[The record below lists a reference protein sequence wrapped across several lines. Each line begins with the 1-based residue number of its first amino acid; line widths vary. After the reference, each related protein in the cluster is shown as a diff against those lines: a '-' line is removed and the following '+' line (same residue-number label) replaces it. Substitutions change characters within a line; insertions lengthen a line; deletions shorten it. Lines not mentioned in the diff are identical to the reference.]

1 MKKKTF
7 SPLLLVIPLIMFLF
21 CATANVAPAKDTIL
35 IGQAVSLSGP
45 NAIIHMAGGLPPQT
59 LWVEGV
65 NAKGGIY
72 VKEYGKKL
80 PIKWIQYDDK
90 SDHGTLVRLI
100 EKLILEDKVDFLLPP
115 CSTSYLFAA
124 APVANKHGYI
134 LLGAEGGAESLT
146 ELLKDLPY
154 VFSVL
159 NYSNTQIPLLAD
171 QFVAWGVKTVATTFL
186 EDLHGVEYSNRALS
200 EFAKRGIKT
209 VMLKSH
215 PLSNPDMSPILKAAK
230 VTNADAFCSFSY
242 PGENVLL
249 TKQAIELGYNP
260 KVFFGS
266 VGPFALWFRDIFG
279 AKTIEGLMGGGA
291 WNAKTSPAAK
301 DLYDGIIAR
310 FGEKGID
317 MWGNL
322 YYWGALHFFEKA
334 IEKAGT
340 LDQKKVRDVMAKEKF
355 QTPLGL
361 TWFDENRNLA
371 KECHPGEIGQ
381 WIKGQWEVILPNNKA
396 TAKPIFPKAPWP
408 APAPAKK

>member
-1 MKKKTF
+1 MKRKAFLT
-7 SPLLLVIPLIMFLF
+7 LLVVTPVVMFLF
-21 CATANVAPAKDTIL
+21 CATVNVAPAKDKIV

-45 NAIIHMAGGLPPQT
+45 NAIIHTPGALPPQT

-65 NAKGGIY
+65 NARGGIY

-80 PIKWIQYDDK
+80 PIEWIQYDDK
-90 SDHGTLVRLI
+90 SDHGTMVRLI

-124 APVANKHGYI
+124 APIANKYGYI
-134 LLGAEGGAESLT
+134 LIGAEGGAASLT
-146 ELLKDLPY
+146 SIIKGLPY

-159 NYSNTQIPLLAD
+159 NYSNTQIPVLAD
-171 QFVAWGVKTVATTFL
+171 QFVKWGVKKVAITYI
-186 EDLHGVEYSNRALS
+186 EDLHGVEYKNSALE
-200 EFAKRGIKT
+200 EFKSRGIKVVST
-209 VMLKSH
+209 KPH
-215 PLSNPDMSPILKAAK
+215 PLGAQDLSPILKAAK
-230 VTNADAFCSFSY
+230 AANVDAFCCFSY
-242 PGENVLL
+242 PGENVLV
-249 TKQAIELGYNP
+249 TKQAIELGFNP

-279 AKTIEGLMGGGA
+279 ANTIEGLMGGGA

-301 DLYDGIIAR
+301 DLYDRIIAR

-340 LDQKKVRDVMAKEKF
+340 LDQKKIRDIIATEKF
-355 QTPLGL
+355 ETPLGL
-361 TWFDENRNLA
+361 TWFDKDHNLA

-381 WIKGQWEVILPNNKA
+381 WVNGKWEVILPEGKA
-396 TAKPIFPKAPWP
+396 TAKPIFPKPMWP
-408 APAPAKK
+408 KPQPAKK

>member
-1 MKKKTF
+1 MKRKVWVVLLMCAVVVFFLAGVTDAKK
-7 SPLLLVIPLIMFLF
+7 
-21 CATANVAPAKDTIL
+21 PAAKNEIV

-45 NAIIHMAGGLPPQT
+45 NAIIHMAGGFPPQT

-65 NAKGGIY
+65 NARGGIY

-90 SDHGTLVRLI
+90 SDHGTMVRLI
-100 EKLILEDKVDFLLPP
+100 EKLITQDKVDFLLPP

-124 APVANKHGYI
+124 APVANKYGYI
-134 LLGAEGGAESLT
+134 LLGAEGGAESLSKRI
-146 ELLKDLPY
+146 KDLPY

-171 QFVAWGVKTVATTFL
+171 QFVEWGVKTVAITFL
-186 EDLHGVEYSNRALS
+186 EDLHGIEYSNSALL
-200 EFAKRGIKT
+200 EFEKRGIKT

-215 PLSNPDMSPILKAAK
+215 ELSIKDMSSILKTAQASK
-230 VTNADAFCSFSY
+230 ADAFCCFSY
-242 PGENVLL
+242 PGENVLV

-279 AKTIEGLMGGGA
+279 AGTIEGLMGGGA

-301 DLYDGIIAR
+301 DLYDKILAR
-310 FGEKGID
+310 FGKDGID

-322 YYWGALHFFEKA
+322 YYWGALHFLEKA

-340 LDQKKVRDVMAKEKF
+340 LDQKKIRDVMATEKF

-371 KECHPGEIGQ
+371 VECHPGEIGQ
-381 WIKGQWEVILPNNKA
+381 WINGEWEVILPKNKA
-396 TAKPIFPKAPWP
+396 TAKSIFPKPAWP
-408 APAPAKK
+408 KK

>member
-1 MKKKTF
+1 MKKKVF
-7 SPLLLVIPLIMFLF
+7 FALLVVIPIVMFLF
-21 CATANVAPAKDTIL
+21 CTTINAAPAKDKIR

-45 NAIIHMAGGLPPQT
+45 NAIIHMSGALPPQT
-59 LWVEGV
+59 LWVEEV

-80 PIKWIQYDDK
+80 PIEWIQYDDK
-90 SDHGTLVRLI
+90 SDHGTMVRLI

-124 APVANKHGYI
+124 APIANKYGYI
-134 LLGAEGGAESLT
+134 LIGAEGGADSLT
-146 ELLKDLPY
+146 SIVKDLPY

-159 NYSNTQIPLLAD
+159 NHSNTQIPLLAD
-171 QFVAWGVKTVATTFL
+171 QFVEWGVKKVAITYI
-186 EDLHGVEYSNRALS
+186 EDLHGVEYKNKALK
-200 EFAKRGIKT
+200 EFRSRGIKVVST
-209 VMLKSH
+209 KPH
-215 PLSNPDMSPILKAAK
+215 PLGAQDLSPILKAAK
-230 VTNADAFCSFSY
+230 AANVDAFCSFSY
-242 PGENVLL
+242 PGENVLV
-249 TKQAIELGYNP
+249 TKQAIELGFNP

-279 AKTIEGLMGGGA
+279 ANTIEGLMGGGA

-301 DLYDGIIAR
+301 DLYDRIIAR

-340 LDQKKVRDVMAKEKF
+340 LDQKKIRDIIATEKF
-355 QTPLGL
+355 ETPLGL
-361 TWFDENRNLA
+361 TWFDKDHSLA

-381 WIKGQWEVILPNNKA
+381 WINGKWEVILPKNKA
-396 TAKPIFPKAPWP
+396 TAKSIFPKPMWP
-408 APAPAKK
+408 KPQPKK